1 MEYSVRLLEI
11 HLAFMRK
18 NAKREALTFFM
29 PTDNGM
35 ELSSDVFK
43 ATISDLRKAIN
54 ILLYGTPKWYH
65 RKRRLNVL
73 RKHYGAQPYKT
84 S

>member
-11 HLAFMRK
+11 HLALMRK
-18 NAKREALTFFM
+18 NTKREALNFLV

-43 ATISDLRKAIN
+43 ATINDLREAIN

-65 RKRRLNVL
+65 RKHRLNVL